1 MHLRRLAVAIKV
13 GASVPDFA
21 LKDQEERE
29 FKLSK
34 FRDKKVLLS
43 FHPLAW
49 TSVCAKQMQSL
60 EENFEKFKNLNTVPV
75 GISIDSVPSKKA
87 WAKSLGLR
95 KLRILADFWPHG
107 NVASLLGLFIEKF
120 GFSERANIVVDEKGK
135 VIFVKVYPI
144 KELPDISKVIE
155 FLKGV

>member
-1 MHLRRLAVAIKV
+1 MTVKV
-13 GASVPDFA
+13 GANIPDFA
-21 LKDQEERE
+21 LKDQEEQE

-34 FRDKKVLLS
+34 FRGKKVLLS

-49 TSVCAKQMQSL
+49 TSVCAKQMQAL
-60 EENFEKFKNLNTVPV
+60 EENFEKLKKLGTVPV

-87 WAKSLGLR
+87 WAKSLGLK

-107 NVASLLGLFIEKF
+107 NVAFLLGLFIEKF

-135 VIFVKVYPI
+135 VIFVRVYPI